1 MIESYHE
8 VRDNIVTR
16 PLSKES
22 HTDDHSYPVS
32 CSFCVV
38 KLTEVP
44 PWVFISI
51 QFHLFNDFAV
61 LKLNNGRVNIAVAV
75 VFCEYVES
83 FLLAAMGNEPSWRL
97 WEEQDEEHSKAWK
110 KALNQGGSPPRP

>member
-8 VRDNIVTR
+8 VRDNIIPR
-16 PLSKES
+16 PLSEES
-22 HTDDHSYPVS
+22 HTNDHGYPVS

-51 QFHLFNDFAV
+51 QLHLFNNFAV
-61 LKLNNGRVNIAVAV
+61 LKLNNWCVNIAVAV
-75 VFCEYVES
+75 VFCEYMECFFS
-83 FLLAAMGNEPSWRL
+83 AAVGNEPPWGL
-97 WEEQDEEHSKAWK
+97 WGQDKEHSNAWK